1 MSSVWTIARK
11 NTPKMDCGLCGYP
24 TCATFARSL
33 VADEIELS
41 RCPILSLDDHRNNLN
56 ALKELLADVPPTTR
70 PAPERPAGGVLMSKP
85 CMDAPEL
92 QMAEMRIFNGVDPGS
107 PQRFGVLDPVILCW
121 LLDCVSSRYQDM
133 KCSVDLAYAWGDMEE
148 TKIHILRDGKVR
160 MRRAKGKE
168 HALESFRII
177 ERTVIG
183 ATICNCCGHDL
194 FSVLTGLAPAKDV
207 HTVLQAG
214 SSLLLDSSQIDWTL
228 SNHSMDVTMG
238 EKMFELIGPIHASLT
253 GQLNLM
259 MRGDFETE
267 SKFDARPEICKYI
280 SMMLE
285 PESQTYVTMFLKGL
299 AHSLFLDSGLRG
311 LLEIRLLVQEMPD
324 YKDFIMEM
332 LNNVGTKNLSEY
344 DIDSLDQDSVVFL
357 AHASRVSRALYLF
370 DRFK

>member
-1 MSSVWTIARK
+1 MSSIWTKARK
-11 NTPKMDCGLCGYP
+11 NTPKIDCGLCGFP

-33 VADEIELS
+33 VTNETDLS
-41 RCPILSLDDHRNNLN
+41 RCPILSLDAFGNNQNEL
-56 ALKELLADVPPTTR
+56 AELLADVPITAK
-70 PAPERPAGGVLMSKP
+70 PAPERPEDGVLMSKP

-121 LLDCVSSRYQDM
+121 LLDCVSSKYQDM

-160 MRRAKGKE
+160 MRRARGKE

-194 FSVLTGLAPAKDV
+194 FSVLAGLAPAKKA
-207 HTVLQAG
+207 HTILKAG
-214 SSLLLDSSQIDWTL
+214 SSLVIDPGQINWTL
-228 SNHSMDVTMG
+228 SSNAIETAL
-238 EKMFELIGPIHASLT
+238 EKKMFNLIEPIHTSLT
-253 GQLNLM
+253 NQLDLM
-259 MRGDFETE
+259 ITGDFDTE

-299 AHSLFLDSGLRG
+299 ANEFFMDGGLRG
-311 LLEIRLLVQEMPD
+311 LREIRLLVQEQPK
-324 YKDFIMEM
+324 YSDFVVD
-332 LNNVGTKNLSEY
+332 LLSNVRTKNMSGY
-344 DIDSLDQDSVVFL
+344 DIDSLDQPSTLLL
-357 AHASRVSRALYLF
+357 AHALRVSRALDLY
-370 DRFK
+370 DRWK